1 MSSRTLIRNSIR
13 QGKRMLLRLSKYHI
27 KKPNQKKPG
36 IYFILDEKHF
46 QKHPGLMDRMKAIV
60 GVYYIAQ
67 RNDMNFYLLHT
78 AAFDL
83 RRYLIPNEVQ
93 WACEKAD
100 ISDSYFD
107 TCVFQYDPYLEV
119 PEFLDKEKQYH
130 CFEYIG
136 RNILELNSVFEWE
149 KTWKECYDK
158 LFKPSDFLKKMI
170 SENRPVEHFVGV
182 HIRFVNALEKVEVA
196 NVNSTL
202 NAQEKKQLIS
212 ACVGAILEIQEK
224 EKKPVVVFS
233 DSKYFLQYIEQIG
246 VLTLGT
252 KNIAH
257 ISFTSSQDGFDR
269 TFLDAYMLA
278 DADCIYTIQGKVL
291 YASAFSKYAAIIGG
305 KPYKVFNI

>member
-119 PEFLDKEKQYH
+119 PEFLDKEKQ
-130 CFEYIG
+130 
-136 RNILELNSVFEWE
+136 
-149 KTWKECYDK
+149 
-158 LFKPSDFLKKMI
+158 
-170 SENRPVEHFVGV
+170 
-182 HIRFVNALEKVEVA
+182 
-196 NVNSTL
+196 
-202 NAQEKKQLIS
+202 
-212 ACVGAILEIQEK
+212 
-224 EKKPVVVFS
+224 
-233 DSKYFLQYIEQIG
+233 
-246 VLTLGT
+246 
-252 KNIAH
+252 
-257 ISFTSSQDGFDR
+257 
-269 TFLDAYMLA
+269 
-278 DADCIYTIQGKVL
+278 
-291 YASAFSKYAAIIGG
+291 
-305 KPYKVFNI
+305 